1 MKIKEEMR
9 VGERTRWLPINKCW
23 RCFTCM
29 SLHTRR
35 RRVEKEEED
44 NEEYDIYLPIIDGED
59 EVLEVRAH
67 GFTGGNG
74 WVREE
79 GEDVELHRYVTL
91 KYHSV

>member
-23 RCFTCM
+23 RCFTYVLTY
-29 SLHTRR
+29 SQW
-35 RRVEKEEED
+35 RRVEKEEEE

-59 EVLEVRAH
+59 EVFEVRAH

-74 WVREE
+74 GMREE
-79 GEDVELHRYVTL
+79 GEDVELHRNVTL